1 MSTNLQNKQILEG
14 FLTFLW
20 ISSFLCQNSLYL
32 KMFTSSA
39 SRKQPLDSS
48 EIYNLRPLPMK
59 GTNRRNPDEDFVLN
73 GFSTDMK

>member
-1 MSTNLQNKQILEG
+1 
-14 FLTFLW
+14 
-20 ISSFLCQNSLYL
+20 
-32 KMFTSSA
+32 MFTSSA